1 MRRVTI
7 DHIDI
12 RVRDLGASRTFYEAA
27 LKPLGLSIVTDRAD
41 EVDFGFDSLDDFG
54 IHSGGVPSTGVHVA
68 FLARSAQE
76 VDEFYRAAL
85 AVGASSDAPPGLHP
99 EYSPGYYAAF
109 VLDPDGNV
117 VEAVC
122 MGVGHAEGA
131 DAGRPGLVT

>member
-1 MRRVTI
+1 MRRITI

-27 LKPLGLSIVTDRAD
+27 LRPLGLCVVTDRPD
-41 EVDFGFDSLDDFG
+41 EVDFGADSLDDFG
-54 IHSGGVPSTGVHVA
+54 IHSGGVPSAGVHVA
-68 FLARSAQE
+68 FLARSRQE

-85 AVGASSDAPPGLHP
+85 AAGAPSDAPPGLHA

-117 VEAVC
+117 VEAVY
-122 MGVGHAEGA
+122 MDNADTEGPA
-131 DAGRPGLVT
+131 ASRPR